1 VAERRP
7 RFARRGWAAVAVL
20 AGLLLAAVPGAQ
32 AATAKQPATLNGW
45 LGNGTAFP
53 GRALVLTPPAGVK
66 LSAANVHVTENGA
79 SVTTLTVTPTA
90 HAGAGDFG
98 VMVLVDQSPSM
109 AHAPLA
115 AAIRATRSLA
125 AQRAAQQELGL
136 ITFDSKPT
144 VFVPLSSNAQAISS
158 GLAGAP
164 WTGSGANVPAAISAA
179 LGELAGARVALGA
192 IVVVSDGVGSLTAA
206 HGPTPAAVQARAAA
220 ANVPIFTVGLKDAS
234 ATTASLQALSQA
246 SPGQFVK
253 SSTSGLKSVFTKIYS
268 TVTRGY
274 VVRWRSRQRAG
285 QTVNISAGVTG
296 VPGQVDASYKVPA
309 APAVPKRAIAR
320 PSPVSPSVAAGR
332 LSTTP
337 SFVPPSAPLP
347 QSPLP
352 RATAPKSF
360 WASSAGEAIVA
371 LLFGLLIAV
380 VVALA
385 VYSPSK
391 HAVRTR
397 VGRFIPG
404 SADIE
409 DAPALGPKP
418 SGSRLLT
425 VLQRRKSWPQFVEN
439 VGIARS
445 ERTPLYLY
453 KRAAIIGLVVALLVR
468 VVSGSLLFPLLP
480 LFAWGW
486 VLRYLVKRTANK
498 EREKFKDT
506 LPSYLQ
512 DLASA
517 MRVGRSFISAIASVA
532 EGADEP
538 VKGELERAVTD
549 EALGRPIDETLQSI
563 ANRMQDPD
571 MEQVA
576 LIAALNRR
584 SGSNV
589 SEALDRVAEGAR
601 ERADMRREI
610 KALTA
615 QAKMSSSVLTALPG
629 VLLLGLVL
637 ISPVYAYPL
646 LHTTVGN
653 VLLGVGATMVFC
665 GWKVLKKISTVQ
677 A

>member
-1 VAERRP
+1 M
-7 RFARRGWAAVAVL
+7 L

-79 SVTTLTVTPTA
+79 SVTPLTVTPTA
-90 HAGAGDFG
+90 HAGVGDFG

-109 AHAPLA
+109 ARAPLA

-125 AQRAAQQELGL
+125 ARRAGQQELGL

-179 LGELAGARVALGA
+179 LGQLAGARVALGA
-192 IVVVSDGVGSLTAA
+192 IVVVSDGVGNLTAA
-206 HGPTPAAVQARAAA
+206 RGPTPAAVQARAAA
-220 ANVPIFTVGLKDAS
+220 ANVPIFTVGLKDGS
-234 ATTASLQALSQA
+234 ATAASLQALSQA
-246 SPGQFVK
+246 SPGQFVQ
-253 SSTSGLKSVFTKIYS
+253 SSAPGLNGVFTKIYS

-274 VVRWRSRQRAG
+274 VVRWHSRQRAG
-285 QTVNISAGVTG
+285 QSVNLSAAVTG
-296 VPGQVDASYKVPA
+296 VPGVVDASYKVPPAPA
-309 APAVPKRAIAR
+309 APKTSTAR
-320 PSPVSPSVAAGR
+320 PSPVSPTVAAGR

-337 SFVPPSAPLP
+337 SFVPPSTPLP
-347 QSPLP
+347 QSPSP
-352 RATAPKSF
+352 RTIAPKSF
-360 WASSAGEAIVA
+360 WASSTGEAIVA

-380 VVALA
+380 AVALA

-404 SADIE
+404 AADIE
-409 DAPALGPKP
+409 EAPTLGPRP
-418 SGSRLLT
+418 SRSRLLT

-445 ERTPLYLY
+445 PREPLYLY
-453 KRAAIIGLVVALLVR
+453 KRAAIIGFVVALLVR
-468 VVSGSLLFPLLP
+468 LVSGSLLFPLLP
-480 LFAWGW
+480 LFGWGW
-486 VLRYLVKRTANK
+486 ALRYLVKRTANK

-563 ANRMQDPD
+563 ADRMQDPD

-646 LHTTVGN
+646 LHTTIGN
-653 VLLGVGATMVFC
+653 VLLGVGATMVFS

>member
-1 VAERRP
+1 
-7 RFARRGWAAVAVL
+7 
-20 AGLLLAAVPGAQ
+20 
-32 AATAKQPATLNGW
+32 
-45 LGNGTAFP
+45 
-53 GRALVLTPPAGVK
+53 
-66 LSAANVHVTENGA
+66 
-79 SVTTLTVTPTA
+79 VTPTTR
-90 HAGAGDFG
+90 AGAGDFG
-98 VMVLVDQSPSM
+98 VMVLVDQNSSM

-115 AAIRATRSLA
+115 GAIRATRSLA
-125 AQRAAQQELGL
+125 SQRSAQQELGL
-136 ITFDSKPT
+136 ITFDSTPT
-144 VFVPLSSNAQAISS
+144 VFVPLSSNPQAISS

-179 LGELAGARVALGA
+179 LGQLANARVALGA
-192 IVVVSDGVGSLTAA
+192 IVVVSDGVGRLTAA
-206 HGPTPAAVQARAAA
+206 KGPTPAAVQAAAAA
-220 ANVPIFTVGLKDAS
+220 ANVPIFTVGLKDS
-234 ATTASLQALSQA
+234 AATAASLQALSQA
-246 SPGQFVK
+246 APGQFVQ
-253 SSTSGLKSVFTKIYS
+253 SAASGLKGVLQKISS
-268 TVTRGY
+268 TLTRSY
-274 VVRWRSRQRAG
+274 VVRWRSGQRAG
-285 QTVNISAGVTG
+285 QTVNLTAGVTG
-296 VPGQVDASYKVPA
+296 VPGRVDASYKVPP
-309 APAVPKRAIAR
+309 APAAAKSSTARPPAR
-320 PSPVSPSVAAGR
+320 PSVAPSR
-332 LSTTP
+332 LSSAP
-337 SFVPPSAPLP
+337 SFAIQSDPLP

-352 RATAPKSF
+352 RATAPPSF
-360 WASSAGEAIVA
+360 WATSTGEAIVA
-371 LLFGLLIAV
+371 IIFGLLIAV
-380 VVALA
+380 AVALA
-385 VYSPSK
+385 VYSPSR

-404 SADIE
+404 AADIE
-409 DAPALGPKP
+409 EAPQLGPRP
-418 SGSRLLT
+418 SRSRLLRI
-425 VLQRRKSWPQFVEN
+425 VEKRKWWPPFVEN

-445 ERTPLYLY
+445 PRTPLYLY
-453 KRAAIIGLVVALLVR
+453 KRAAVIGLVVALLLR
-468 VVSGSLLFPLLP
+468 VVSGSLLFALIPLVG
-480 LFAWGW
+480 WGF
-486 VLRYLVKRTANK
+486 VLRYLIKRAANK

-517 MRVGRSFISAIASVA
+517 LRVGRSFISAIASVA

-538 VKGELERAVTD
+538 VRGELDHAVTD
-549 EALGRPIDETLQSI
+549 EALGRPIDESLQSI
-563 ANRMQDPD
+563 ADRMQDPD

-646 LHTTVGN
+646 LHTTVGK